1 MQTVQTFPI
10 VTNCDGV
17 VTTLSTDV
25 ANVFGKRHCDV
36 LRAVESILKT
46 TTEEHK
52 RNFAL
57 VLTDVPIGHGAT
69 RKSKAYRL
77 TRDGFTFLAMGFTG
91 AKAQQFKWAY
101 IDAFNKMEQTL
112 AREKLPHSARLDEC
126 NDYPLTEAQ
135 LVYIREF
142 VKKHIPQGYRT
153 RAYSELR
160 RTFNVRRSAFI
171 KIKNFDDAISVL
183 SAFAK
188 RVPML
193 PPPKKH
199 QRKTAQTLA
208 MPKNIAP
215 FRVLISF
222 DECNKPYVQ
231 ILGHKLLIDANNLE
245 HLKVLVGQ
253 TVPVQYLAE
262 VMQVCADRLARRI

>member
-1 MQTVQTFPI
+1 MLNKAPVVTV
-10 VTNCDGV
+10 VDNA

-25 ANVFGKRHCDV
+25 AEFFEKRHSNVVRDIETIIST
-36 LRAVESILKT
+36 LPDDRLL
-46 TTEEHK
+46 
-52 RNFAL
+52 NFEQT
-57 VLTDVPIGHGAT
+57 VVTRVNPSGGAQI
-69 RKSKAYRL
+69 KSKAYRL

>member
-1 MQTVQTFPI
+1 MTNSI
-10 VTNCDGV
+10 VFARDGQAL
-17 VTTLSTDV
+17 TTSEAIAQGVGIQHKNIL
-25 ANVFGKRHCDV
+25 AV
-36 LRAVESILKT
+36 LRNYQADFETFGVFAFETRKPKSALGGRPET
-46 TTEEHK
+46 
-52 RNFAL
+52 FAL
-57 VLTDVPIGHGAT
+57 LNEQQAT
-69 RKSKAYRL
+69 LLVTYCKNTATVRKFKVALVKAFYETKR
-77 TRDGFTFLAMGFTG
+77 
-91 AKAQQFKWAY
+91 
-101 IDAFNKMEQTL
+101 EL

-171 KIKNFDDAISVL
+171 KIKNFDDAIGVL

-245 HLKVLVGQ
+245 HLRVLVGQ
-253 TVPVQYLAE
+253 TIPVQYLAE